1 MGIAVLLIQNIKIK
15 KHYLAQFPKQPEP
28 LGWTLI
34 TIQEES
40 VKEAS
45 QPTSTLP
52 KHAEELE
59 SRDLPVP

>member
-1 MGIAVLLIQNIKIK
+1 MGIAVLLIQYIKIK
-15 KHYLAQFPKQPEP
+15 NHYLARFSKQAEP

-45 QPTSTLP
+45 QPASTPP
-52 KHAEELE
+52 KPAEELE
-59 SRDLPVP
+59 SRDLPVS